1 MNQKHLSE
9 ALGNVVEDCVN
20 KVGVDLNTASASLLE
35 YISGISKVIAKNI
48 VAYREENGA
57 FTNRRQ
63 LLKVAKLGPKA
74 FEQCAGFMR
83 IAGGDNPLDG
93 TSVHPES
100 YKAALELL
108 KRVKIE
114 PEEIAKGGAA
124 GISKKITDYKNLSEE
139 LEVGEETLKDI
150 VKELEKPA
158 RDPREEMQKPILRTD
173 VLDMKDLKPGMI
185 LKGTVRNVIDFG
197 AFVDIGVHQDG
208 LVHISQMSKKYI
220 KHPLEAVSVGDI
232 VEVKV
237 LGVDMAKKRIS
248 LSMILDGE

>member
-1 MNQKHLSE
+1 MLFRS
-9 ALGNVVEDCVN
+9 NVVEDCVN

-35 YISGISKVIAKNI
+35 YISGVSKMIAKNI

-63 LLKVAKLGPKA
+63 LLKVAKLGPNA

-100 YKAALELL
+100 YKAAMELL
-108 KRVKIE
+108 KRVHVE
-114 PEEIAKGGAA
+114 PEEIIKGGAA
-124 GISKKITDYKNLSEE
+124 GISKKIMDYKKLSEE

-158 RDPREEMQKPILRTD
+158 RDPREEMQKPIIRTD

-185 LKGTVRNVIDFG
+185 LDRKSTRLNSS
-197 AFVDIGVHQDG
+197 H
-208 LVHISQMSKKYI
+208 
-220 KHPLEAVSVGDI
+220 
-232 VEVKV
+232 
-237 LGVDMAKKRIS
+237 
-248 LSMILDGE
+248 